1 MSNKNLKLPPQDI
14 ESEVSVLG
22 ALMIDKHASARVAD
36 TLRPVDFYNPAHHKI
51 YEAII
56 DLFEKGKP
64 VDLLTVS
71 TRLKEKKHLKEIG
84 GAGYLTDLINSVPT
98 SAHVEHYAN
107 TVREQKVRRDLIS
120 ASSEIHE
127 QALGHE
133 DFETLLDNVEKR
145 IFNISQ
151 RSRTQRFTHLKDELP
166 IAYERLEKI
175 HQGGK
180 ENKLRGIATGF
191 EELDHKYL
199 SGLQKADLVILGA
212 RPSFGKTA
220 MALDIA
226 RRAAL
231 AGKSVGV
238 FSLEMSKEQVVDR
251 IMAAQAQVRLWDL
264 RTGKIQDEDFVLIQ
278 KALSELSDTRLFI
291 EDTASPNILHIRSM
305 ARKLQLEHGLD
316 LLIVDYLQLIMP
328 RINSDSMVQQ
338 VTEISRGLKS
348 LARELNIPVLAVSQL
363 SRAVDQREVKIP
375 RLSDL
380 RESGSI
386 EQDADVVL
394 FLYRKDREKMDIP
407 EEEKNLVEVIIAKH
421 RNGPTGSVQLR
432 FDPEM
437 VTFRNIDRIHSEIN
451 E

>member
-1 MSNKNLKLPPQDI
+1 MPNKNLKLPPQDI

-22 ALMIDKHASARVAD
+22 SLMIDKHASARVAD
-36 TLRPVDFYNPAHHKI
+36 TLIPTDFYNPAHHKI

-71 TRLKEKKHLKEIG
+71 TRLKEKKHLKGIG

-107 TVREQKVRRDLIS
+107 TVKEQRIRRDLIS

-127 QALGHE
+127 QALEHR
-133 DFETLLDNVEKR
+133 DFETLLDEVEKR

-175 HQGGK
+175 HQGDN
-180 ENKLRGIATGF
+180 ESRLRGIATGF

-226 RRAAL
+226 RCAAL

-264 RTGKIQDEDFVLIQ
+264 RT
-278 KALSELSDTRLFI
+278 
-291 EDTASPNILHIRSM
+291 
-305 ARKLQLEHGLD
+305 
-316 LLIVDYLQLIMP
+316 
-328 RINSDSMVQQ
+328 
-338 VTEISRGLKS
+338 
-348 LARELNIPVLAVSQL
+348 
-363 SRAVDQREVKIP
+363 
-375 RLSDL
+375 
-380 RESGSI
+380 
-386 EQDADVVL
+386 
-394 FLYRKDREKMDIP
+394 
-407 EEEKNLVEVIIAKH
+407 
-421 RNGPTGSVQLR
+421 
-432 FDPEM
+432 DPG
-437 VTFRNIDRIHSEIN
+437 
-451 E
+451 